1 MMSLLTSVA
10 MSLIGIHVVCHI
22 LLAQQRTASYKHTSL
37 PRPVSKL
44 DFQVVM
50 MELHATRN
58 IYCGLS
64 SLQAYRQ
71 GVLLQK
77 KKKKIILVTWI
88 TAWTGKDETDV
99 REPDE

>member
-1 MMSLLTSVA
+1 

-37 PRPVSKL
+37 PCAFSQL
-44 DFQVVM
+44 DFQVVT
-50 MELHATRN
+50 MELHAIRN

-77 KKKKIILVTWI
+77 KKEKKIYFGYLDYCLDRK
-88 TAWTGKDETDV
+88 G
-99 REPDE
+99 